1 MTQTDFMW
9 PTASSISNERD
20 FYRESEYTTKI
31 VICLK
36 CEPQL
41 TFLENPISCF
51 DPNWILLSISFQHIR
66 EKYRIWFLSTSGISS
81 CSISQGKIIS
91 VNWLLCYRFFLLGTP
106 PSPFQHFNRQRQK
119 THTFSQQFSRNNLSL
134 KFHAQVLTIV
144 FVFVLQDR
152 NRGLSLCQ

>member
-1 MTQTDFMW
+1 MTGTPKLPSTFNSFV
-9 PTASSISNERD
+9 TKTKFFCRNKL
-20 FYRESEYTTKI
+20 SE
-31 VICLK
+31 L
-36 CEPQL
+36 
-41 TFLENPISCF
+41 ISCTEMIEWTRK
-51 DPNWILLSISFQHIR
+51 N
-66 EKYRIWFLSTSGISS
+66 YRIWFLSTSGISS
-81 CSISQGKIIS
+81 CGISQGKIIS